1 MTDNYFSNT
10 LINWYKANKRDL
22 PWRNTKDPYKIWIS
36 EIILQQTRVS
46 QGLPYYHK
54 FITNFPNVKA
64 LANANEEKVL
74 KTWQGLGYYSRARNM
89 HSAAKHIAFELNG
102 VFPSTFEE
110 IKKLKGV
117 GDYTAAAISS
127 FCFKEKKPVLDGNV
141 YRLLSRFF
149 GIETP
154 IDSSQGKKEFYKILS
169 HLIPDKNPDLFNQ
182 SIMEF
187 GALQCKPK
195 SPNCP
200 SCTWEDKCE
209 AFAKNKTHILPVKSK
224 KKKQRIRYFNYIVYK
239 HEKKLYIQK
248 RTKKDIW
255 QNMYEF
261 PLLETE
267 NEITK
272 LPDKIFNG
280 GFIKSI
286 KKFKHILS
294 HQKIYATFWEININ
308 SSLKNNNQYKV
319 IAHENINEFP
329 FPKIVE
335 NYIKNDL

>member
-10 LINWYKANKRDL
+10 LINWYKTNKRDL
-22 PWRNTKDPYKIWIS
+22 PWRNTKDPYRIWIS
-36 EIILQQTRVS
+36 EIILQQTRVK
-46 QGLPYYHK
+46 QGLPYYNK
-54 FITNFPNVKA
+54 FISNFPNVHA

-141 YRLLSRFF
+141 FRLLSRFF

-154 IDSSQGKKEFYKILS
+154 IDSSQGKKEFYEILS
-169 HLIPDKNPDLFNQ
+169 HLIPEKNPDLFNQ

-187 GALQCKPK
+187 GALQCKPVN
-195 SPNCP
+195 PNCT
-200 SCTWEDKCE
+200 SCTWENKCE
-209 AFAKNKTHILPVKSK
+209 AFAQKKTHILPIKSK

-239 HEKKLYIQK
+239 HEKNLFIQK

-261 PLLETE
+261 PLLESDK
-267 NEITK
+267 EIID
-272 LPDKIFNG
+272 LPIDLINN
-280 GFIKSI
+280 GFINSI

-294 HQKIYATFWEININ
+294 HQKIYATFWEIKLNR
-308 SSLKNNNQYKV
+308 SLKKTDEILV
-319 IAHENINEFP
+319 ITKENINKFP